1 MAEFGSRLVADL
13 AANESGMALVYSTL
27 DSLVE
32 QFDLTDAAVIVDE
45 PGIGRQVFRS
55 GRRRIDGG
63 DLALLD
69 SEPGL
74 YTDPPLNDP
83 TVDPA
88 LVTGLCT
95 VALRM
100 DILRHDARH
109 DALTGLYDRGAFQEL
124 LTMSVARTTR
134 SRWPFTLVLIDLDY
148 LKSIND
154 HDGHRAGDAA
164 ISGLAERFRRSL
176 RLGDNAARIGGD
188 EFALILPDATLAD
201 VGSLLERVAFTQI
214 GDDRCPGF
222 SYGAAECPG
231 EADEAG
237 ALMELAD
244 QRLRAAKA
252 ARP

>member
-1 MAEFGSRLVADL
+1 MCSSDL
-13 AANESGMALVYSTL
+13 
-27 DSLVE
+27 
-32 QFDLTDAAVIVDE
+32 
-45 PGIGRQVFRS
+45 
-55 GRRRIDGG
+55 
-63 DLALLD
+63 
-69 SEPGL
+69 
-74 YTDPPLNDP
+74 
-83 TVDPA
+83 
-88 LVTGLCT
+88 
-95 VALRM
+95 
-100 DILRHDARH
+100 
-109 DALTGLYDRGAFQEL
+109 
-124 LTMSVARTTR
+124 VARTAR

-154 HDGHRAGDAA
+154 NDGHRAGDAA
-164 ISGLAERFRRSL
+164 ITGLAERFRRAL

-201 VGSLLERVAFTQI
+201 VGSLLERVARTQI
-214 GDDRCPGF
+214 GDERCPGF